1 MIFSSKQEVIDNISK
16 FEGLY
21 DVVRVVNPVSKTVL
35 NHEEQDFHVHCY
47 DFWDKKAPCENYV
60 TYRALFENNTFFKM
74 EFKKGIIYLITSCP
88 VKINEDTYVMEMLKD
103 ITNTGI
109 IENEEN
115 RSSVEIE
122 KSIENLNRKLL
133 IDELTNVYNRRFIN
147 ERLPSDI
154 FSAAANKTKLSLILL
169 DLDNFKTIN
178 DTYSHIAGDLL
189 LKKVSEIMKSSI
201 RKNIDWVARFG
212 GDEFLISLNGA
223 NEVAAQFIAESIRGK
238 IERSE
243 IEYDGKRFKATASIG
258 IYTVDDENFTMDE
271 LIRRA
276 DMNMYSAKNQGR
288 NAVVQN

>member
-35 NHEEQDFHVHCY
+35 NQEEQDFHVHCY
-47 DFWDKKAPCENYV
+47 DFWDKKAPCENCV

-109 IENEEN
+109 IENEDN
-115 RSSVEIE
+115 RNSVEIK
-122 KSIENLNRKLL
+122 KSIEDLNRKLI

-178 DTYSHIAGDLL
+178 DTYSHIAGDIL

-238 IERSE
+238 IEKSE
-243 IEYDGKRFKATASIG
+243 IEYDGKSFKTTASIG
-258 IYTVDDENFTMDE
+258 IYTMDDENLTMEE

-288 NAVVQN
+288 NLVVQN